1 MRELHVLIIPTP
13 EGATILAT
21 DSRRTVLRARLPTP
35 WHARALPR
43 LLDALGRWHP
53 LPIRAALVV
62 GDESDSSA
70 TRLYPGWFDD
80 FGARLY
86 ELEIVGPRVRR
97 DERSGR

>member
-35 WHARALPR
+35 WHARAVPR

-53 LPIRAALVV
+53 LPIRAALVAD
-62 GDESDSSA
+62 DELGSSV
-70 TRLYPGWFDD
+70 TRLYPGWFAD

-86 ELEIVGPRVRR
+86 DLEIVGRR
-97 DERSGR
+97 ERGGR